1 MEERRKK
8 EPNKYF
14 AGFLDIL
21 ESFVLAVS
29 CVVLFFTFFAR
40 LSIVDGS
47 SMNNTLH
54 DGEYIVVSNVL
65 FTYTPENGDIVV
77 IHGDF
82 EDDRFDKPLVKRVI
96 ATGGQTIKY
105 DLLTREL
112 FVDGEKIDDSYAIY
126 VDRNGNFVNYTEE
139 PSFFQKGDN
148 PDPSYPKY
156 DSSTGIYTV
165 TVPEGYVFAM
175 GDNRNNS
182 GDSRI
187 IGFIS
192 EDFIVGKA
200 VFRIAPFS
208 KMGAL

>member
-1 MEERRKK
+1 MEERTKK

-14 AGFLDIL
+14 AGFFDIL
-21 ESFVLAVS
+21 ESFVLAVT
-29 CVVLFFTFFAR
+29 CVILFFMFFAR

-47 SMNNTLH
+47 SMESTLH
-54 DGEYIVVSNVL
+54 NGDYLIVSNIL
-65 FTYTPENGDIVV
+65 FTYTPQNGDIVV

-82 EDDRFDKPLVKRVI
+82 EGSDYDKPLVKRVI
-96 ATGGQTIKY
+96 ATGGQTVKI
-105 DLLTREL
+105 DFNSREL
-112 FVDGEKIDDSYAIY
+112 FINGEKIDESYVQYIDIMFY
-126 VDRNGNFVNYTEE
+126 PNGNKYY
-139 PSFFQKGDN
+139 
-148 PDPSYPKY
+148 DPE
-156 DSSTGIYTV
+156 TRIFEA

-175 GDNRNNS
+175 GDNRNHS

-200 VFRIAPFS
+200 VFRILPFS

>member
-1 MEERRKK
+1 MEERTKK

-29 CVVLFFTFFAR
+29 CVVLFFIFFAR
-40 LSIVDGS
+40 LSIVDGQ
-47 SMNNTLH
+47 SMESTLH
-54 DGEYIVVSNVL
+54 DGEYLVVSNIL

-82 EDDRFDKPLVKRVI
+82 KGTNYDRPLVKRVI
-96 ATGGQTIKY
+96 ATGGQTIKI
-105 DLLTREL
+105 DFDSREV
-112 FVDGEKIDDSYAIY
+112 FIDGEKIEEGY
-126 VDRNGNFVNYTEE
+126 VQYIGAMLYPDY
-139 PSFFQKGDN
+139 DN
-148 PDPSYPKY
+148 EYYNPATK
-156 DSSTGIYTV
+156 IFEA

-187 IGFIS
+187 IGFVS

>member
-1 MEERRKK
+1 MEERTKK

-14 AGFLDIL
+14 AGFIDIL

-29 CVVLFFTFFAR
+29 CAVLFFTFFAR

-96 ATGGQTIKY
+96 ATGGQTIKI
-105 DLLTREL
+105 DFNSREV
-112 FVDGEKIDDSYAIY
+112 FIDGEKVEEAY
-126 VDRNGNFVNYTEE
+126 VQYIGAMRYPDGNEYY
-139 PSFFQKGDN
+139 N
-148 PDPSYPKY
+148 PA
-156 DSSTGIYTV
+156 TRIFEA